1 MEKLFNKPITVSKND
16 MDKFEEQKM
25 KQIRQIIK
33 NWFDQLI
40 KQNVMGKKPKII
52 RDKLED
58 KIINDIFKLFEMEE
72 EKEHRKKKNQNEKI
86 IKDKIIRDIKI
97 LFEQEKEEDYY
108 EAKRVS
114 NFWNNNYILQ

>member
-1 MEKLFNKPITVSKND
+1 MEKLFNKPITVSKDD
-16 MDKFEEQKM
+16 MDTFEEQEM

-58 KIINDIFKLFEMEE
+58 KITNDIFKLFETEE
-72 EKEHRKKKNQNEKI
+72 EKEHRKKRTKTK
-86 IKDKIIRDIKI
+86 K
-97 LFEQEKEEDYY
+97 
-108 EAKRVS
+108 S
-114 NFWNNNYILQ
+114 